1 MPSRV
6 FASGA
11 LEFRCASKNGTTQ
24 QDLLPPSIH
33 PDTGLAYR
41 WEFGEPL
48 LGDWRNPPPLPEAL
62 RALWRE
68 EEEARCASTS
78 RCEIR
83 IADVDVDRLREQLKA
98 HNPDCDYHQWIR
110 VGMIL
115 HHATQGSD
123 VGLELWNEWSAKS
136 NDKYQ
141 GKDDLIPHWRSFRVD
156 SPNPVTAASLR
167 TEHSATADEFGTHDA
182 DPRQVIRLAGGE
194 LHNYAVQCEDLLR
207 DELYVRER
215 SLVRIGGARE
225 LTPEDGSEVRRD
237 DDQAVILPAGMEYL
251 RRRLNQRVRFKRYR
265 RREKEWAAID
275 CPKDLAINIAGQGDW
290 PNLRRLT
297 AIARA
302 PFVRSDGTVCET
314 LGYDAA
320 SRVFYAPNA
329 SFPSVPESPT
339 RAESELALATLLEPF
354 SEFPFA
360 TDASRSA
367 SVANILTEA
376 VRAAIDAS
384 PAFFYTAPTPGTGKT
399 LLSEMPTRI
408 VHGCGPAMRP
418 WAEGGEELRKSLF
431 ASLLAGDRTIG
442 FDNLPNGVKVRSPIL
457 CGFLTADVYSDRK
470 LGASEVPALP
480 NRSVVSLTGNN
491 ITPAGDLARRSIVTR
506 LDANTNR
513 LRDRRFREPDLKGY
527 VAAHRAAL
535 LIAALTIV
543 KAYVAAGTPFQAI
556 PLPSFERWSRFAR
569 DPLLWLGM
577 PDPVATQDDETD
589 DEAVPL
595 AAAFLMIAECPA
607 LGEKEFMA
615 SELALACDAL
625 VGDSQLAAAI
635 EPAGCSAASDQKYV
649 GYWLR
654 EKRDHIAGGY
664 KLERGHAANG
674 SRKWRLRKI
683 PC

>member
-1 MPSRV
+1 
-6 FASGA
+6 
-11 LEFRCASKNGTTQ
+11 
-24 QDLLPPSIH
+24 
-33 PDTGLAYR
+33 
-41 WEFGEPL
+41 
-48 LGDWRNPPPLPEAL
+48 
-62 RALWRE
+62 
-68 EEEARCASTS
+68 
-78 RCEIR
+78 
-83 IADVDVDRLREQLKA
+83 
-98 HNPDCDYHQWIR
+98 
-110 VGMIL
+110 
-115 HHATQGSD
+115 
-123 VGLELWNEWSAKS
+123 
-136 NDKYQ
+136 
-141 GKDDLIPHWRSFRVD
+141 
-156 SPNPVTAASLR
+156 
-167 TEHSATADEFGTHDA
+167 
-182 DPRQVIRLAGGE
+182 
-194 LHNYAVQCEDLLR
+194 
-207 DELYVRER
+207 
-215 SLVRIGGARE
+215 
-225 LTPEDGSEVRRD
+225 
-237 DDQAVILPAGMEYL
+237 
-251 RRRLNQRVRFKRYR
+251 
-265 RREKEWAAID
+265 
-275 CPKDLAINIAGQGDW
+275 
-290 PNLRRLT
+290 
-297 AIARA
+297 
-302 PFVRSDGTVCET
+302 
-314 LGYDAA
+314 
-320 SRVFYAPNA
+320 
-329 SFPSVPESPT
+329 
-339 RAESELALATLLEPF
+339 
-354 SEFPFA
+354 
-360 TDASRSA
+360 
-367 SVANILTEA
+367 
-376 VRAAIDAS
+376 
-384 PAFFYTAPTPGTGKT
+384 
-399 LLSEMPTRI
+399 
-408 VHGCGPAMRP
+408 MRP